1 MPLAILVFTPKG
13 NVPHVS
19 ATLMQAGLML
29 DHPTSIFDLTPI
41 LHRVK
46 YHNPHSPPPG
56 GFRAIT
62 NGRNNP
68 LPLKPFS
75 KSSAPQVP
83 PKSVE
88 IQRSQVED
96 VFQKLRSEGDLKET
110 SPGTCLLMYVVRQT
124 KCTSDILSF
133 SKGPNICTDLY
144 PHQKKAVTFL
154 LEREQEIVCP
164 AGKAGSL
171 WNPHGHAWQNVIT
184 QEVVFT
190 KPRECKGAL
199 LADDMGLGKSLVSRF
214 SSFCG
219 GEVIG
224 D

>member
-29 DHPTSIFDLTPI
+29 DHPTSVFDLTPI

-46 YHNPHSPPPG
+46 YYNPHNPPPG
-56 GFRAIT
+56 GFRAT
-62 NGRNNP
+62 ANGRSNP

-75 KSSAPQVP
+75 KCNSPQVP
-83 PKSVE
+83 SKSVE

-96 VFQKLRSEGDLKET
+96 VFQKLRSEDDLKET
-110 SPGTCLLMYVVRQT
+110 SPGTRLIMCAVHQT
-124 KCTSDILSF
+124 KCPLTSSF
-133 SKGPNICTDLY
+133 VKGSNICTNLY

-164 AGKAGSL
+164 VGKAASL
-171 WNPHGHAWQNVIT
+171 WNQHGHGWQNVIT
-184 QEVVFT
+184 QEIVFT
-190 KPRECKGAL
+190 RPRECKGAL

-214 SSFCG
+214 SSFCYA
-219 GEVIG
+219 EVI
-224 D
+224 DD